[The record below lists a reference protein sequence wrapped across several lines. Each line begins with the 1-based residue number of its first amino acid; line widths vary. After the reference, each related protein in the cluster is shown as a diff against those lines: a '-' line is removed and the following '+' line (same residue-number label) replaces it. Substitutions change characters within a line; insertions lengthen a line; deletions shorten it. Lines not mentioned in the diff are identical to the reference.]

1 MVTND
6 KVKVGKANFMAD
18 IQILGFIRQVKYLQ
32 DGVLVFIDEF
42 KSGYKR
48 SDGTSVGDKVLSW
61 RCIFANYFKK
71 FVSQHFG
78 NGMLVQVKGEVLPY
92 AIEHGNVVDGYSV
105 MGQTLNRASYP
116 KSGSRAEVQA
126 IKESAVVLDGAGDV
140 PDVKGFNESDF

>member
-1 MVTND
+1 
-6 KVKVGKANFMAD
+6 MAD

-32 DGVLVFIDEF
+32 DGCLVFIDEY

-48 SDGTSVGDKVLSW
+48 ADGTQVEDKCLSW

-92 AIEHGNVVDGYSV
+92 AMEQGNVVDGYSV
-105 MGQTLNRASYP
+105 MGQTINRASYP
-116 KSGSRAEVQA
+116 RAGKRAEVAA
-126 IKESAVVLDGAGDV
+126 IKDGEVVMDSRGDV
-140 PDVKGFNESDF
+140 PDVAGFNESDF

>member
-1 MVTND
+1 
-6 KVKVGKANFMAD
+6 MAD

-92 AIEHGNVVDGYSV
+92 SVEHGESVAGYTV
-105 MGQTLNRASYP
+105 LGQTLNMASYP
-116 KSGSRAEVQA
+116 KSGAKAE
-126 IKESAVVLDGAGDV
+126 IKRVKDGLSNSSDVGIPDLDNY
-140 PDVKGFNESDF
+140 NESDF